1 MGQMMA
7 EDRQGMFLFAKDVQ
21 VILGVSRNY
30 AYVIIQE
37 LNEEL
42 AKQGYRVVAS
52 RVPTKF
58 FKEKFYGMDGAYW
71 RGDDGYAGNKRRK
84 RMAVPVLL

>member
-1 MGQMMA
+1 MGQMMT

-21 VILGVSRNY
+21 EILGVSRNY
-30 AYVIIQE
+30 AYVIIRE

-42 AKQGYRVVAS
+42 AKQGYRVVAG

-58 FKEKFYGMDGAYW
+58 FKEKFYGMDGA
-71 RGDDGYAGNKRRK
+71 
-84 RMAVPVLL
+84 